1 MMLGPE
7 DFGIVAR
14 TSKEEFECHIDHL
27 ELHAC
32 PECDGWIASCR
43 AHDDGLYCPDCG
55 VTF

>member
-1 MMLGPE
+1 MLGPE
-7 DFGIVAR
+7 DGIVAK